1 MVHRSRSLALGAGS
15 RLSRRRAMQL
25 GLGAAAAYGMVSM
38 PMAPARVGAQ
48 DTGAADVT
56 GPFDWKRHD
65 GTTIRALV
73 NDPPLHRRDERG
85 AIEIHGTDR
94 DYRSVR

>member
-1 MVHRSRSLALGAGS
+1 MVRRSRPLALDAGS

-25 GLGAAAAYGMVSM
+25 GLGAAAAYGLTTM

-65 GTTIRALV
+65 GTTIRALL
-73 NDPPLHRRDERG
+73 NEHPY
-85 AIEIHGTDR
+85 TDR
-94 DYRSVR
+94 AGGRPRDLQPS

>member
-1 MVHRSRSLALGAGS
+1 MVRRSRPFALNAGS

-25 GLGAAAAYGMVSM
+25 GLGAAAAYGMTSM

-73 NDPPLHRRDERG
+73 NTHPYTEALIGELEKFSG
-85 AIEIHGTDR
+85 ADR
-94 DYRSVR
+94 DHRSVR

>member
-1 MVHRSRSLALGAGS
+1 MVRRSRPHSLDAGS

-25 GLGAAAAYGMVSM
+25 GLGAAAAFGMTTM

-73 NDPPLHRRDERG
+73 NTHPYTDG
-85 AIEIHGTDR
+85 AEGGC
-94 DYRSVR
+94 RSSRS